1 MFGVVQY
8 MPQGD
13 FSVPD
18 VTTLNVLEATPLEAW
33 EALMSD
39 PLAILVDVR
48 TAAEWSYIG
57 LPVLDSIG
65 KDVLKVEWMQFP
77 QMTCNENFASE
88 LLSQLGDKNPSAIYF
103 LCRSGVRSHHAA
115 KCVLAN
121 NAEIGRDVRCFN
133 VLEGFEGDQDDQKH
147 RGTINGWKVRGL
159 PWCQT

>member
-1 MFGVVQY
+1 MS
-8 MPQGD
+8 D
-13 FSVPD
+13 A
-18 VTTLNVLEATPLEAW
+18 TILNVQEASPLEAW
-33 EALMSD
+33 EALKSD
-39 PLAILVDVR
+39 PSVVLVDVR
-48 TAAEWSYIG
+48 TTAEWTYIG

-77 QMTCNENFASE
+77 QMTCNENFAIE

-115 KCVLAN
+115 RYVLAN
-121 NAEIGRDVRCFN
+121 NAESDRDVQCFN
-133 VLEGFEGDQDDQKH
+133 VLEGFEGDQDDHKH